1 VTANLQRRSAR
12 RTVPAPSIGVV
23 PRFIPVEELE
33 KLSRADFGA
42 LLAERTVTD
51 LATADPALVEWARA
65 HGRQLLEERD
75 LLDPTQG

>member
-1 VTANLQRRSAR
+1 
-12 RTVPAPSIGVV
+12 V

-33 KLSRADFGA
+33 KLSRADLDA

-51 LATADPALVEWARA
+51 LARADPALVEWALA
-65 HGRQLLEERD
+65 HGRRLLEERD